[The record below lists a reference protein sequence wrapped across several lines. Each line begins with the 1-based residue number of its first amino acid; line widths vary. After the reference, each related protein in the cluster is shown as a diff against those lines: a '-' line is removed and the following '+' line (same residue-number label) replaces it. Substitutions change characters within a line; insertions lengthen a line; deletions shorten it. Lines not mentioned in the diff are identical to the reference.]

1 MALARLRVRAPE
13 LYSRRRSPT
22 GRWPMPASP
31 PPDRGPEHRT
41 RLSSRPGTL
50 LGGIHRRAKSQ
61 PGARSRSATSLCGH
75 FLRPNTVHS
84 SPIGPPCAPQVV
96 EILPLGI
103 KFLVPSALPG
113 PQPVPQPGGGAHT
126 FEWAGV
132 GWRKQGLLMSLNQV
146 LPVATV
152 ARCSCLCPVQG
163 HAARLWMT
171 VAWAMAS
178 KVPVLWVVFLAWPPY
193 NESGPPSAEAAIPAD
208 STQHAG
214 ACQ

>member
-1 MALARLRVRAPE
+1 MAKSHRRAAASHRGPHLDPNRGPRGSGAAPGASARALQPAALANRPLADACP
-13 LYSRRRSPT
+13 
-22 GRWPMPASP
+22 P

-103 KFLVPSALPG
+103 EILVPSAPPG
-113 PQPVPQPGGGAHT
+113 PHPVPQPGGGAHT

-132 GWRKQGLLMSLNQV
+132 GWRKQGLLMTLNQV
-146 LPVATV
+146 RTW
-152 ARCSCLCPVQG
+152 CE
-163 HAARLWMT
+163 RLRT
-171 VAWAMAS
+171 
-178 KVPVLWVVFLAWPPY
+178 
-193 NESGPPSAEAAIPAD
+193 
-208 STQHAG
+208 
-214 ACQ
+214 